1 MSWTFYNASGQRLQA
16 FGFVAAT
23 QAEMEAGS
31 STTAYVTPGRTQFHP
46 GVAKSWVSYDYSTG
60 TPTVM
65 GSYNISSLGDDG
77 TGHIQVN
84 YDTDLSA
91 AHGATVG
98 LPQSGTTGVSMTG
111 SSQAVGSVDVY
122 VSSADHNAA
131 DLDGSV
137 VIFGDQA

>member
-1 MSWTFYNASGQRLQA
+1 MGWTFYNSSGQRLST
-16 FGFVAAT
+16 FGGAAT

-46 GVAKSWVSYDYSTG
+46 GVAKSWVSYDYSGG
-60 TPTVM
+60 TPGIM

-91 AHGATVG
+91 AHGATVAMTQTSTLG
-98 LPQSGTTGVSMTG
+98 ANVTG
-111 SSQAVGSVDVY
+111 SSQAVGSVDLYSTNGSNTAVDY
-122 VSSADHNAA
+122 
-131 DLDGSV
+131 DGSC